1 MPDLEKEFRALAA
14 ENLALSI
21 IVGRVLSRLARDP
34 SLRRAIVEGFDQAAD
49 VAQGVALT
57 ELGEPADPQQAVE
70 ALRIIEETRAMVLGN
85 EGKPNNSD

>member
-14 ENLALSI
+14 EHLALSI

-34 SLRRAIVEGFDQAAD
+34 SLRRAIVESFDQAAD

-57 ELGEPADPQQAVE
+57 ELGEPTDPQQAVE

-85 EGKPNNSD
+85 EGKPDDSI